1 MVTKKSSGG
10 FFFHFKGEFSNT
22 ISHFFTAGYNGKI
35 KVVYVHS
42 QIKKRKYR
50 MFISIIVYGLTLALL
65 FWGSSFAKKGTLKSD
80 YLSLE
85 NSNAAKGLACIGV
98 FLHHVSQNPAF
109 QKTGDLKF
117 FEFIGFIFV
126 GIFFFYSGIGLLK
139 SWKTKPDYL
148 STFFK
153 KRMLPIIVA
162 IYVMNLFYAVFCLAT
177 GYGQMNPAKWILGML
192 NIIIINDQSWYPIV
206 ILIMYAAFWLAFK
219 KCRTTGKAIFVV
231 FLVALA
237 QLVLFCCL
245 GHFAWWIDYGWY
257 KGPQSFGTAKWYQQI
272 CALWF
277 QGEWWVNSTMC
288 FVMGLLWA
296 HHEEKLIAFFSK
308 NYWIKLLISAVL
320 MSGGMYLGFYT
331 MMNVSYWSEFA
342 GHGVGRL
349 DKTICLVSQQFQLAT
364 LILFLMALKFKWT
377 RSNRVL
383 SFFSSISL
391 EFYLMQ
397 RIALN
402 SFLFITGTREAPVIK
417 AHHWNL
423 AVYFLAVTAANFA
436 LAFAYKWLNKR
447 ITGAIAKKVR

>member
-1 MVTKKSSGG
+1 
-10 FFFHFKGEFSNT
+10 
-22 ISHFFTAGYNGKI
+22 
-35 KVVYVHS
+35 
-42 QIKKRKYR
+42 

-192 NIIIINDQSWYPIV
+192 NLILINGQSWYPIV

-237 QLVLFCCL
+237 QLVIFCCL

-272 CALWF
+272 YALWF
-277 QGEWWVNSTMC
+277 QGEWWVNSTLC

-308 NYWIKLLISAVL
+308 NYWPKFIAVALLMI
-320 MSGGMYLGFYT
+320 GGMVLGFYALF
-331 MMNVSYWSEFA
+331 NIGYWTEFA

-349 DKTICLVSQQFQLAT
+349 DKTVTLIVQQIQLAT
-364 LILFLMALKFKWT
+364 FLTFITVIKFKWT
-377 RSNRVL
+377 RSNKVL
-383 SFFSSISL
+383 AFFSSISL

-397 RIALN
+397 SISLN

-417 AHHWNL
+417 DCHWNL
-423 AVYFLAVTAANFA
+423 LVYFIAVTAANLVLA
-436 LAFAYKWLNKR
+436 LVYKQINKK
-447 ITGAIAKKVR
+447 IYKVIIK